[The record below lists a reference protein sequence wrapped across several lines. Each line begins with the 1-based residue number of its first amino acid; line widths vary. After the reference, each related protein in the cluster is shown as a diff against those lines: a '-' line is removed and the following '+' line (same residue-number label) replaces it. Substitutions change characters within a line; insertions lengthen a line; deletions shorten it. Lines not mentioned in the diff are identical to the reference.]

1 MNRRMK
7 NQQIVNPLQRKFN
20 KSPASIAGLYQ
31 FLSDPYGPLKKKN
44 KWGLKVFV
52 FGILFF
58 RLTDR
63 DLCRV
68 LAYYFQSSHGP
79 PVGVFQDPEG

>member
-44 KWGLKVFV
+44 K
-52 FGILFF
+52 
-58 RLTDR
+58 
-63 DLCRV
+63 
-68 LAYYFQSSHGP
+68 
-79 PVGVFQDPEG
+79 